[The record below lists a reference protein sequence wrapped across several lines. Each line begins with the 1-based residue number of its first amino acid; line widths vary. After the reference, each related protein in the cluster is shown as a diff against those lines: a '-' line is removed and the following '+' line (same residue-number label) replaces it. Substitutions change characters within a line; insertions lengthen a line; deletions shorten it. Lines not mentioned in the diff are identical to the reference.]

1 MWRKSIFQMAK
12 RWIAQ
17 IRAALYCRFEEQASF
32 APKPISWA
40 GKFSFSTKF
49 FVWIFPLAN
58 LSDSVDNLHFL
69 CFPSLIERNFD
80 NVYVISQPGYVWTAQ
95 WPTSLLALDWK
106 LVNKMA
112 IFHSIEGPRLRCYTK
127 FEYSSFFQAHDFPL
141 RSKQYSA
148 LPLTWTA
155 YKIE

>member
-1 MWRKSIFQMAK
+1 MWRKSHF
-12 RWIAQ
+12 RW
-17 IRAALYCRFEEQASF
+17 
-32 APKPISWA
+32 PKDGWPKYERRYNADWKSKPVCSEA
-40 GKFSFSTKF
+40 DFMGRKFSFSKS
-49 FVWIFPLAN
+49 FVWLFPLAN

-155 YKIE
+155 YK